1 VTCCNL
7 SEVGWVSALR
17 ELAWQ
22 QHFHI
27 LISLAIVEKMGKVV
41 LTRIGFFDVK
51 KW

>member
-1 VTCCNL
+1 
-7 SEVGWVSALR
+7 VSALR

-41 LTRIGFFDVK
+41 LTRLGFFDVK